1 MTSLFMGWFTARKA
15 CIPGTAATKNKE
27 IIKTR
32 IAQPH
37 NVGTRTFLLLI
48 NRSLTKGRLARK
60 FGFFANIPYP
70 KLIDKVKISAG
81 RFPRLGGAAS
91 LRDLKKGP

>member
-1 MTSLFMGWFTARKA
+1 
-15 CIPGTAATKNKE
+15 
-27 IIKTR
+27 
-32 IAQPH
+32 
-37 NVGTRTFLLLI
+37 LLLI

-91 LRDLKKGP
+91 LRDLKKGL